1 MTPATVVGC
10 VTFLERGSQYAE
22 ITQPGEAEFRM
33 LAVAPSAQGLGVGG
47 ALVRACLDLAADRGH
62 KAVAICTRDINEVA
76 LRMYAKFGFVRL
88 PERDWSPRPG
98 IGLSALRVELPA

>member
-1 MTPATVVGC
+1 
-10 VTFLERGSQYAE
+10 
-22 ITQPGEAEFRM
+22 M
-33 LAVAPSAQGLGVGG
+33 LAVAPSAQGLGIGG
-47 ALVRACLDLAADRGH
+47 ALVRACLDMAADRGY

-76 LRMYAKFGFVRL
+76 LRMYAKFGFVRV